1 MVMILGPGLGCLNG
15 LLGLLGQF
23 IECH

>member
-1 MVMILGPGLGCLNG
+1 MVTFLGPGLGCLNG